1 MTRKIET
8 MKRGNRAPLVALL
21 VSGVAAAGVAQA
33 QSYPSKPIRMIQT
46 LGTGGGADP
55 LARLIA
61 QRLNETL
68 GQPLV
73 VEAQGGAG
81 GSIGVSMTTRAAPD
95 GYTIMLGSVSALVL
109 RGLLTKNTPYQ
120 APRDFSPI
128 ILLGETVSC
137 VVANPGVGLNTLPE
151 AIDYAKRNPGKLAYG
166 SSGIGTTH
174 HLSGVMVEQLAGVQ
188 MLHVPYKA
196 GGVAFSDL
204 LAGQIQMLY
213 GIVGTFAPQ
222 LKAGKVRMLAIN
234 AGKRFSRMPDVPTI
248 GEVVPGY
255 DRPPSWNGFLGP
267 AGMPQPIV
275 QRLYQEMNR
284 AATQPEVI
292 EKLLD
297 LGFVVDTA
305 NPEEFTSYIRR
316 SNELFGK
323 LVRAAKIDPE

>member
-1 MTRKIET
+1 

>member
-1 MTRKIET
+1 
-8 MKRGNRAPLVALL
+8 MKFSKLMAFAVLFAL
-21 VSGVAAAGVAQA
+21 GATCAGFAQA

-61 QRLNETL
+61 QRLTETL

-73 VEAQGGAG
+73 VEAQAGAG

-95 GYTIMLGSVSALVL
+95 GYTVMLGSVSSLVL

-137 VVANPGVGLNTLPE
+137 VVANIGVGLNTLPE

-234 AGKRFSRMPDVPTI
+234 AGKRFSRMPDIPTI
-248 GEVVPGY
+248 GEVLPGY

-267 AGMPQPIV
+267 AGMPPPIV

-284 AATQPEVI
+284 AATQPEVV

-305 NPEEFTSYIRR
+305 NPDEFTSYIRR

-323 LVRAAKIDPE
+323 LVRAAKIEAE